1 MAKIARTPYNGSRWV
16 TKRVSTST
24 ILNQKLTG
32 QCIFVTANENIN
44 LDVNFVDSG
53 SYFKIILRQDTTG
66 NITLTFPSVEGVI
79 VSDDGSIALTNVGE
93 SGQTTL
99 VIPTAASA
107 GSYLDLISDGTKWY
121 VTGMVHGVQPTQS

>member
-79 VSDDGSIALTNVGE
+79 VSDDGNIALTNVGE